1 MLAHVPLKNG
11 REMKT
16 SDAVYHDFLTLM
28 RNHHPLIAVSVD
40 ISMKQREAVHAMEA
54 KVKILQGVLEKDLK
68 PFNKVQEYRELVCS
82 YLASDVQN
90 TPYPNFWALPMLG
103 SRAQMACLAPSVPSS
118 NPVFVA
124 GKKANNRPCHLCM
137 AEGHWASQ
145 CMLYHGDQP
154 GHQECPK
161 CGGFHTFPCREN
173 ERAQVIQPVFARY
186 RRRTEEW
193 IRKKEEQK
201 EEETETTE
209 TDTETESEQEPE
221 PGGQQLLPQ
230 TVQQYLPQ
238 PETAPE
244 QQQPQQH
251 SYQPKHEPTEHRQEP
266 PPPYWPGDG
275 PRPRQ
280 RIEQWD
286 RQQEEPR
293 QAPQNTR

>member
-1 MLAHVPLKNG
+1 M
-11 REMKT
+11 
-16 SDAVYHDFLTLM
+16 
-28 RNHHPLIAVSVD
+28 
-40 ISMKQREAVHAMEA
+40 
-54 KVKILQGVLEKDLK
+54 K

-124 GKKANNRPCHLCM
+124 GKKARNRPCHLCM

-145 CMLYHGDQP
+145 CVLYFGDQP
-154 GHQECPK
+154 GEDKCPK
-161 CGGFHTFPCREN
+161 CGGLHTRPCRED

-186 RRRTEEW
+186 RKRTENW
-193 IRKKEEQK
+193 IRQR
-201 EEETETTE
+201 EEETET
-209 TDTETESEQEPE
+209 ETEPE
-221 PGGQQLLPQ
+221 A
-230 TVQQYLPQ
+230 
-238 PETAPE
+238 APE
-244 QQQPQQH
+244 AQQPQQH
-251 SYQPKHEPTEHRQEP
+251 HQPEDQRLLPLAGKDTRPRSAQHQPEP

-293 QAPQNTR
+293 QAPQKRREHKKRSCVSNGSVKNVTVR